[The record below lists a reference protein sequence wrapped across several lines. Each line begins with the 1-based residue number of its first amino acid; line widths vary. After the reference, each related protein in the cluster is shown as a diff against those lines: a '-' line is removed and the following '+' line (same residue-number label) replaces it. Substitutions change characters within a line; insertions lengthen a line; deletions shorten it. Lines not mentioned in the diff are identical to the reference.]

1 MQESF
6 YKEIIKALNNTIAMR
21 KIIRAVTV
29 DQSLGFVEP
38 LLDSLLIKYEVQLLS
53 SPGEKIVSLSNQ
65 YNIKR
70 HCINIERHISLIN
83 DVKSLFRIIKVFR
96 KEKPYMVHSMT
107 PKAGMLCMLAAWIT
121 RVPLRVHTFTG
132 LVWPTSTG
140 LKRRILMATDWLTCA
155 CATHIIPEGR
165 GVMNDLQ
172 SHITKKPMK
181 VLGYGN
187 VRGVDMEKFSRRQEV
202 EEMAK
207 GIKKEEI
214 FTFIFVGRIVGDK
227 GVNEL
232 VSAFAELH
240 KKYEKTR
247 LLLIGNF
254 EQHLDPLQAK
264 TLNVID
270 KHTSIESLGPKY
282 EDELLAYYAASDC
295 FVFPS
300 YREGFPN
307 TVMEAGAM
315 GLPSIVTDIN
325 GSREIIIDGK
335 NGVIIP
341 SKDVEALYHAMEEM
355 ITNSDKT
362 KEYADNAREMI
373 ASRFERG
380 FVCKCLYDFYE
391 EICGI
396 NHT

>member
-1 MQESF
+1 ME
-6 YKEIIKALNNTIAMR
+6 KI
-21 KIIRAVTV
+21 KIIRAVTAS
-29 DQSLGFVEP
+29 QSIGFFEP
-38 LLDSLLIKYEVQLLS
+38 IVKDLQERGYEIVSVS
-53 SPGEKIVSLSNQ
+53 SPGESL
-65 YNIKR
+65 IRLREKGVKV
-70 HCINIERHISLIN
+70 IEVPIERRISMFRDL
-83 DVKSLFRIIKVFR
+83 KSLMRMISVFR
-96 KEKPYMVHSMT
+96 KEKPFMVHSMT

-121 RVPLRVHTFTG
+121 RVPRRVHTFTG

-140 LKRRILMATDWLTCA
+140 LKRRILMVTDWLTCA
-155 CATHIIPEGR
+155 CATHIIPEGK

-172 SHITKKPMK
+172 SHITNKPMK

-187 VRGVDMEKFSRRQEV
+187 VRGVDMERFSRRTEV
-202 EEMAK
+202 EDMAK
-207 GIKKEEI
+207 GIKTEGI

-227 GVNEL
+227 GINEL

-240 KKYEKTR
+240 KKYENTR
-247 LLLIGNF
+247 LLLVGRF
-254 EQHLDPLQAK
+254 EKELDPLKAE

-270 KHTSIESLGPKY
+270 KHISIESLGPKY
-282 EDELLAYYAASDC
+282 GDELLAYYAASDC

>member
-1 MQESF
+1 MLTN
-6 YKEIIKALNNTIAMR
+6 K

-29 DQSLGFVEP
+29 DQSLGFLEP

-107 PKAGMLCMLAAWIT
+107 PKAGMLCMLAAWLT
-121 RVPLRVHTFTG
+121 RVPRRVHTFTG

-140 LKRRILMATDWLTCA
+140 LKRKILMATDWLTCA
-155 CATHIIPEGR
+155 CATHIIPEGK

-172 SHITKKPMK
+172 SHITNKPMK

-187 VRGVDMEKFSRRQEV
+187 VRGVDMEKFSRRTEV

-207 GIKKEEI
+207 GIKTEGI

-227 GVNEL
+227 GINEL

-254 EQHLDPLQAK
+254 EQHLDPLKAE

-270 KHTSIESLGPKY
+270 KHISIESLGPKY
-282 EDELLAYYAASDC
+282 GDELLAYYAASDC

>member
-1 MQESF
+1 MN
-6 YKEIIKALNNTIAMR
+6 KR
-21 KIIRAVTV
+21 KIIRAVTASV
-29 DQSLGFVEP
+29 SVGLFEP
-38 LLDSLLIKYEVQLLS
+38 IVKDLQERGYEIVSVS
-53 SPGEKIVSLSNQ
+53 SPGKSLIRLREKGVRTIEVPM
-65 YNIKR
+65 
-70 HCINIERHISLIN
+70 ERHISLFK
-83 DVKSLFRIIKVFR
+83 DLKSLMQLISVFR
-96 KEKPYMVHSMT
+96 KEKPYIVHSMT

-121 RVPLRVHTFTG
+121 RVPRRVHTFTG

-140 LKRRILMATDWLTCA
+140 VKRRILMATDWLTCA
-155 CATHIIPEGR
+155 CATHIIPEGK

-172 SHITKKPMK
+172 SHITNKPMK

-187 VRGVDMEKFSRRQEV
+187 VRGVDMERFSRRPEV
-202 EEMAK
+202 EEMSK
-207 GIKKEEI
+207 GIKKEGI

-227 GVNEL
+227 GINEL

-247 LLLIGNF
+247 LLLVGRF
-254 EQHLDPLQAK
+254 EKELDPLKAE

-270 KHTSIESLGPKY
+270 KHISIESLGPKY
-282 EDELLAYYAASDC
+282 GDELLAYYAASDC

>member
-1 MQESF
+1 MN
-6 YKEIIKALNNTIAMR
+6 KK

-38 LLDSLLIKYEVQLLS
+38 LLDSLLRKYEVQLLS

-107 PKAGMLCMLAAWIT
+107 PKAGMLCMLAAWLT
-121 RVPLRVHTFTG
+121 RVPRRVHTFTG
-132 LVWPTSTG
+132 LIWPTATG
-140 LKRRILMATDWLTCA
+140 LKRKILMVTDWLTCA
-155 CATHIIPEGR
+155 CATHIIPEGK

-172 SHITKKPMK
+172 SHITNKPMK

-187 VRGVDMEKFSRRQEV
+187 VRGVDMERFSRRQEV

-207 GIKKEEI
+207 GIKKEGI

-227 GVNEL
+227 GINEL
-232 VSAFAELH
+232 VSAFTELH
-240 KKYEKTR
+240 KKYENTR
-247 LLLIGNF
+247 LLLVGRF
-254 EQHLDPLQAK
+254 ENELDPLKAETK
-264 TLNVID
+264 EKINDSLF
-270 KHTSIESLGPKY
+270 IEYLGQKSG
-282 EDELLAYYAASDC
+282 DDLISYYAASDC

-380 FVCKCLYDFYE
+380 FVRKCLYDFYE

>member
-1 MQESF
+1 MN
-6 YKEIIKALNNTIAMR
+6 KK

-96 KEKPYMVHSMT
+96 KEKPYIVHSMT

-121 RVPLRVHTFTG
+121 RVPRRVHTFTG

-155 CATHIIPEGR
+155 CATHIIPEGK

-187 VRGVDMEKFSRRQEV
+187 VRGVDMEKFSRRTEV

-207 GIKKEEI
+207 GIKTEGI

-227 GVNEL
+227 GINEL

-254 EQHLDPLQAK
+254 EQHLDPLQAE

-282 EDELLAYYAASDC
+282 GDELLAYYAASDC

-355 ITNSDKT
+355 ITNTDKT
-362 KEYADNAREMI
+362 KEYAANAREMI
-373 ASRFERG
+373 ASRFERS